1 MEVFTIQILL
11 LDNAIDSLEWS
22 FGKDKL
28 MEMIKKIINYMSN
41 KAHTI

>member
-1 MEVFTIQILL
+1 MQILL

-28 MEMIKKIINYMSN
+28 IEMIKKILNYMSN
-41 KAHTI
+41 IKFIPFE